1 MDGLFLTLAPP
12 VRQVGIGDLMAKKR
26 PTPAELPDA
35 VRDAVDRTVQAT
47 VGSAQFTRER
57 AQEAVDE
64 VVRGAETRAGAVRQA
79 VRGALEERRPA
90 TQEDIRDLVK
100 ELRGISRRLEA
111 IENRLPPEPATA
123 SARKGTGGK
132 KRRST
137 GTSAKRS
144 K

>member
-1 MDGLFLTLAPP
+1 
-12 VRQVGIGDLMAKKR
+12 MAKKR

-35 VRDAVDRTVQAT
+35 VREAVDRTVQAT

-100 ELRGISRRLEA
+100 ELRGISRRLGA
-111 IENRLPPEPATA
+111 IEDRLPPETGTA

-132 KRRST
+132 KRRAT

>member
-1 MDGLFLTLAPP
+1 
-12 VRQVGIGDLMAKKR
+12 MAKKR
-26 PTPAELPDA
+26 ATPVELPDA
-35 VRDAVDRTVQAT
+35 VREAVDRTVQAT

-90 TQEDIRDLVK
+90 TQEDMRDLAK
-100 ELRGISRRLEA
+100 ELRSIARRLKA
-111 IENRLPPEPATA
+111 IEERLPPEPPTA
-123 SARKGTGGK
+123 AARKGAGGK
-132 KRRST
+132 NARRAT
-137 GTSAKRS
+137 GAPTKRS

>member
-1 MDGLFLTLAPP
+1 
-12 VRQVGIGDLMAKKR
+12 MAER
-26 PTPAELPDA
+26 
-35 VRDAVDRTVQAT
+35 RDISDSLREAVDRTVQAT

-90 TQEDIRDLVK
+90 TQEDIRDLAK
-100 ELRGISRRLEA
+100 ELRSIARRLKA
-111 IENRLPPEPATA
+111 IEERLPPEQPTA
-123 SARKGTGGK
+123 AARKGAGGK
-132 KRRST
+132 ARRAT
-137 GTSAKRS
+137 GASVKRS